1 MQGFATQVQPG
12 FLLTLLLILCGA
24 EMVLMLEE
32 PDDIL
37 QVREILWNNFWKSF
51 QATWDDDSM
60 LPIIWTG
67 EASHVTPTYLPP
79 PSIGKHPI
87 LPQPQPC
94 SRRLW
99 SNQAAR

>member
-1 MQGFATQVQPG
+1 
-12 FLLTLLLILCGA
+12 
-24 EMVLMLEE
+24 MLEE

-37 QVREILWNNFWKSF
+37 QVREILWNNVWKSF

-79 PSIGKHPI
+79 PNMGKHLDWALNYLCI
-87 LPQPQPC
+87 GLN
-94 SRRLW
+94 
-99 SNQAAR
+99 SN